1 MIWII
6 IGGVILAITMLVA
19 ALINIAHE
27 DKENY

>member
-1 MIWII
+1 MIWIV

>member
-1 MIWII
+1 MIWIV

-27 DKENY
+27 DNEN

>member
-1 MIWII
+1 MIWIV

-27 DKENY
+27 DKEN